1 MKDTLREKNVTIKDL
16 NRTLEAEK
24 KKVADLLAKLS
35 ISNSSNSGNSGG
47 NGGRAASSAGHLR
60 EESKP

>member
-16 NRTLEAEK
+16 NKSLDIEK
-24 KKVADLLAKLS
+24 KKVADLLAKL
-35 ISNSSNSGNSGG
+35 NTGSGG
-47 NGGRAASSAGHLR
+47 RQIGLR